1 MARHAEYTTLA
12 ALRTQA
18 MPQRD
23 KGRHS
28 NNSTTNTSSSNSN
41 NITTDRRVIMATAA
55 RAALSLQAL
64 PATVVMAGIPRSD
77 HSISKATKANNQP
90 GYWVPQ
96 AAPGRLQVAA
106 PVAVAEEGAA
116 PRCARSHPATRQQ
129 PLKHHDPLGQGTHLL
144 AMGMPMECTQAVCA

>member
-28 NNSTTNTSSSNSN
+28 NSNTTNTSSSN
-41 NITTDRRVIMATAA
+41 NIITDRRVIMATAA
-55 RAALSLQAL
+55 RAASSLQAL

-106 PVAVAEEGAA
+106 PVAVA
-116 PRCARSHPATRQQ
+116 
-129 PLKHHDPLGQGTHLL
+129 D
-144 AMGMPMECTQAVCA
+144 

>member
-28 NNSTTNTSSSNSN
+28 NSNTTNTSSSNN
-41 NITTDRRVIMATAA
+41 NITDRRVIMATAA
-55 RAALSLQAL
+55 RAASSLQAL

-77 HSISKATKANNQP
+77 HSISKATKASNQP

-106 PVAVAEEGAA
+106 RVAVAEEGAA
-116 PRCARSHPATRQQ
+116 PRCARSHPATQQ